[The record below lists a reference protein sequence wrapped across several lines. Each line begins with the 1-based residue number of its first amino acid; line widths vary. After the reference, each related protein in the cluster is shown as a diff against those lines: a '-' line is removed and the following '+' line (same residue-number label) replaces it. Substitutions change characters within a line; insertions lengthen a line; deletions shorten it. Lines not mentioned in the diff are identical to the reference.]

1 MALTKTS
8 VKVAMGLVPMDMVFY
23 KDENDKLYRLRYLKS
38 AIYETT
44 DQIEILGRLMNV
56 SKYATDIIEGEVV
69 EDSPA
74 ELHIKAERGIYI
86 FQKNAEKVKFWDVT
100 DRFVEEKTHKMEML
114 PSPDSPEPGANKYLY

>member
-1 MALTKTS
+1 MKVKLTKTS

-23 KDENDKLYRLRYLKS
+23 KDKNDKLYRLRYLKS

-100 DRFVEEKTHKMEML
+100 DRFVEEKTMEML
-114 PSPDSPEPGANKYLY
+114 PSPDSPEPL

>member
-1 MALTKTS
+1 MKVKLTKTS

-38 AIYETT
+38 AIFETT
-44 DQIEILGRLMNV
+44 DQLEILGRLVNI

-86 FQKNAEKVKFWDVT
+86 FQKNAEKIKFWDVT
-100 DRFVEEKTHKMEML
+100 DRFVED
-114 PSPDSPEPGANKYLY
+114 P